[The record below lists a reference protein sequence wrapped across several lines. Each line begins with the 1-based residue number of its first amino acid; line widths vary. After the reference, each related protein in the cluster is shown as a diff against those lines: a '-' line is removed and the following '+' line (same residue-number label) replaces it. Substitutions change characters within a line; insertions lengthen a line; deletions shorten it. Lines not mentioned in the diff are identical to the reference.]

1 MTNVINSAIHESRE
15 LRNLEKEIERG
26 LDYENLE
33 AIKRIADSAE
43 SQAKSSA
50 VQAELAV
57 KQADKA
63 EQSSKTANIKANI
76 SFVLSSLSVMGV
88 LLANADKIVHNVQKI
103 LSHLGFLK

>member
-1 MTNVINSAIHESRE
+1 MNFSNMTNVINSTIRESSK

-50 VQAELAV
+50 VQAELAS
-57 KQADKA
+57 KQSQKAD
-63 EQSSKTANIKANI
+63 IKSWVAIFI
-76 SFVLSSLSVMGV
+76 SIFSL
-88 LLANADKIVHNVQKI
+88 IVEFMAYHEEIFSFISN
-103 LSHLGFLK
+103 FFN

>member
-1 MTNVINSAIHESRE
+1 MNFSNMTNVINSTIRESSK
-15 LRNLEKEIERG
+15 LRNFEKEIERG

-57 KQADKA
+57 KQSQKAD
-63 EQSSKTANIKANI
+63 IKSWVAIFI
-76 SFVLSSLSVMGV
+76 SIFTLIVEFMAYHEEIFSFML
-88 LLANADKIVHNVQKI
+88 KIFN
-103 LSHLGFLK
+103 

>member
-1 MTNVINSAIHESRE
+1 MNFSNMTNVINSTIRESSK

-50 VQAELAV
+50 VQDELAS
-57 KQADKA
+57 KQSQKAD
-63 EQSSKTANIKANI
+63 IKSWVAIFI
-76 SFVLSSLSVMGV
+76 SIFSL
-88 LLANADKIVHNVQKI
+88 IVEFMAYHEEIFSFISN
-103 LSHLGFLK
+103 FFN